1 MSAAPVLELVGIA
14 KRFGPVHALGGAD
27 FALAPGEVHALLGE
41 NGAGKST
48 LLHIAFGMLAP
59 DAGAIRVHGR
69 GVTLRTPRDAR
80 VLGLGMVHQHFTS
93 IGPLTVEENIRLAV
107 GRRGGASARSSD
119 LATGPA
125 QLGAD
130 SALPV
135 RLLEGLAPDALVED
149 LSVAERQRLEIVKAL
164 AGGARILLL
173 DEPSAVLAPS
183 EVEELLGIVRGFV
196 TAGGAAA
203 FVTHKLAE
211 VFAVADR
218 VTVLRNGVVRLSGAV
233 RGESEASLAAAMI
246 GGEERPGRSSDV
258 AERSGGSSDAAELP
272 GRPSDVA
279 ASGPAPVSISESG
292 GPSIAALTPG
302 LTVPSLSPGLP
313 PSAPPAD
320 SSPSAGAERGTADVR
335 IGGVAVHAAAPVVRI
350 GGISIHA
357 GQLIGVAAVEGNGQR
372 ELLRA
377 IAGVPGFTPALRPAR
392 ASPPPAESV
401 GVEVVGPV
409 AFVPEDRTTEGLIP
423 ELSVTENVVLALGG
437 DRRWARGIRLDWAA
451 ARARTAELIHDF
463 GIRAEGPDAPAA
475 TLSGG
480 NQQKVLLARALER
493 RPAVLVAENPTR
505 GLDVRATAEVHARL
519 RAAAR
524 QGVAVILYSTDLDEV
539 LELGERVLVVRA
551 GRVTEAPA
559 GADRRRVGA
568 MMLGVGAG

>member
-14 KRFGPVHALGGAD
+14 RRFGPVQALGGAD
-27 FALAPGEVHALLGE
+27 FALASGEVHALLGE

-59 DAGAIRVHGR
+59 DAGTIRMQGR
-69 GVTLRTPRDAR
+69 VVTLRTPRDAR
-80 VLGLGMVHQHFTS
+80 ALGLGMVHQHFTS
-93 IGPLTVEENIRLAV
+93 IGALTVEENIRLAV
-107 GRRGGASARSSD
+107 GRRRGEGARSSD
-119 LATGPA
+119 LATEPPPPGAGPA
-125 QLGAD
+125 
-130 SALPV
+130 LPA

-196 TAGGAAA
+196 AAGGAAA

-218 VTVLRNGVVRLSGAV
+218 VTVLRSGVVRLCGAV

-258 AERSGGSSDAAELP
+258 AELP
-272 GRPSDVA
+272 GRSSDVA
-279 ASGPAPVSISESG
+279 ASGSTPVSISESG

-302 LTVPSLSPGLP
+302 LTVPSLSSGLP
-313 PSAPPAD
+313 PSAPPAV
-320 SSPSAGAERGTADVR
+320 SSPPASAARGTADVR

-350 GGISIHA
+350 GGVSIHA
-357 GQLIGVAAVEGNGQR
+357 GELIGVAAVEGNGQR

-377 IAGVPGFTPALRPAR
+377 IAGVPGFAPALRPAR
-392 ASPPPAESV
+392 ASPALAGSV

-451 ARARTAELIHDF
+451 ARARTAALIRDF

-480 NQQKVLLARALER
+480 NQQKVLLARALEG

-519 RAAAR
+519 RAAAG
-524 QGVAVILYSTDLDEV
+524 QSVAVILYSTDLDEV
-539 LELGERVLVVRA
+539 LELGQRVLVVRA